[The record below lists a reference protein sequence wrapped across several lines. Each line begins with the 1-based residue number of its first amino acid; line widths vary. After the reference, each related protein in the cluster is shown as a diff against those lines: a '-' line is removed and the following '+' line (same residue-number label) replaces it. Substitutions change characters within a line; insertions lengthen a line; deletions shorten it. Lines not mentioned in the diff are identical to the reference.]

1 VRWRAATRLPLH
13 SFSAVPSTN
22 QLAGT
27 SWGASA
33 STLRTSALALAT
45 PSGVAESSTSF
56 GWGIKGVNVTCAGW
70 QVTLCDPTWHVSC
83 RSGVATLRT
92 AMHLL
97 LSLRILLSSSRSSY
111 TNLIDT
117 QLHSAMRLISG
128 CLQPTQLSWLPHTG
142 VSSPQYDRRP
152 NYE

>member
-1 VRWRAATRLPLH
+1 MRLPLH
-13 SFSAVPSTN
+13 IASQPCPPLINLLVLHGVPAQAHSARQPWLLLLPPGSLNRVP
-22 QLAGT
+22 
-27 SWGASA
+27 ASA
-33 STLRTSALALAT
+33 
-45 PSGVAESSTSF
+45 G
-56 GWGIKGVNVTCAGW
+56 GIKGGNVTCAGW

-97 LSLRILLSSSRSSY
+97 LGLRILLSSSRSSY

-142 VSSPQYDRRP
+142 VSNPQYDRRP